1 MQLNGL
7 TRVPT
12 SKLVRMLKLLH
23 QEQLGFPVS
32 GASLMTAGLSDI
44 ADDVDI
50 LKGLER
56 QAVQAVLVA
65 VIAERRRT
73 RPALE

>member
-1 MQLNGL
+1 MQLKGL

-12 SKLVRMLKLLH
+12 SKLERMLKLLH
-23 QEQLGFPVS
+23 QEQLGLPVS

-50 LKGLER
+50 LKGLGR
-56 QAVQAVLVA
+56 QAVQVVLVA

-73 RPALE
+73 RPATD